1 MKLSRRW
8 GTRLVESARVGHPPS
23 VRELDLAVVIAVIA
37 IRVMEVVIHQIVD
50 VVTVGDR
57 LVAAVRT
64 VLVFRAVCSTVVA
77 IGAVCRVRGVGIEPV
92 LIDMTAMK

>member
-1 MKLSRRW
+1 
-8 GTRLVESARVGHPPS
+8 VI
-23 VRELDLAVVIAVIA
+23 IAVIT
-37 IRVMEVVIHQIVD
+37 IRVMKVVLHQIFD
-50 VVTVGDR
+50 VVTVRDR

-77 IGAVCRVRGVGIEPV
+77 IGAVCRIRGVGIEPV